1 MDILVFKTNLSDP
14 SHLQVVQSYMQ
25 GIPGINRWNVD
36 IQDCDHVLR
45 IEASMVSPRF
55 IEQAL
60 QSAGYLCEELPD

>member
-25 GIPGINRWNVD
+25 
-36 IQDCDHVLR
+36 DCDHVLR

-60 QSAGYLCEELPD
+60 QNAGYLCEELPD